1 MDIDELFE
9 FAKKE
14 HKRQI
19 KHHKVEGDPKIS
31 YTMLAKLME
40 EIGELSEAMLITDSL
55 QRGDKL
61 RKAQKELADEF
72 ADVILVTLILAQQW
86 DVDAKKALENKISK
100 IKKRIYK

>member
-14 HKRQI
+14 HARQI
-19 KHHKVEGDPKIS
+19 KHHKVKSDPKIK

-40 EIGELSEAMLITDSL
+40 EIGELSEVMLTTDSL
-55 QRGDKL
+55 QRGEKL
-61 RKAQKELADEF
+61 RKAKKELADEF

-86 DVDAKKALENKISK
+86 DVDAKKALEKKISK
-100 IKKRIYK
+100 IKKRIYE